1 MDAKEF
7 LSQAY
12 KLDRQAMLIVEKA
25 EKLRASLYGYQDAT
39 EAVAKVNA
47 YEQQANAVIDE
58 LVDKR
63 IEIENAIKTVPD
75 ETQREVLERRYLLF
89 QRWDGRFDEYSGEY
103 TQGIAEAMG
112 YSRRQILRIH
122 GTALQKIKIP
132 E

>member
-1 MDAKEF
+1 MEAKEF

-25 EKLRASLYGYQDAT
+25 ERLRASLYGYQDAT
-39 EAVAKVNA
+39 EAVAKVNT

-89 QRWDGRFDEYSGEY
+89 QRWDGRFDEYSREY